1 MTSQTVRARNTDT
14 FQDEE
19 DIMDASLEWKK
30 KMMLPKGWKSHFCHL
45 GLNSKMRPWSSWKLN
60 YAAGQGYYLEKS
72 FFFICLLIIVLL
84 TPSFFLLYFFFC
96 ELFRNTRTKTDWLS
110 IGKRDRFVEK
120 GSLLHWKITTFP
132 ISIAFFQFAWWSV
145 FISCSFFYW
154 SIHSSSKGLKRSDQ
168 LIYLQC
174 VVTIWEKKILTKYI
188 LHCIAHFGTSL
199 NPNSGSDSE
208 DV

>member
-1 MTSQTVRARNTDT
+1 MKK
-14 FQDEE
+14 E
-19 DIMDASLEWKK
+19 DDASKGLKIPFLSSGVELEDEAMKF
-30 KMMLPKGWKSHFCHL
+30 MEA
-45 GLNSKMRPWSSWKLN
+45 KLCCW
-60 YAAGQGYYLEKS
+60 ARLLFGEVI
-72 FFFICLLIIVLL
+72 FFICLLIIVLL
-84 TPSFFLLYFFFC
+84 TPSFFLLCFFFC